1 MTPVS
6 RALPSSPLTLN
17 ISRTCSLIRYPV
29 YRCRLSRLIPA
40 SAVRCLP
47 VRFSGFFRKAHRPE
61 PSVAAWSSRPAAR
74 SSAARRRRSPSS
86 FSPAHFTT
94 WNASTLIRA
103 WGAFARTTSWIH
115 SAPSADTSVSILAR
129 SGPRSVKNFSTV
141 AWQRPSPIQAI
152 VPASWSVTTIRYW
165 SSRLPQDFSSIP
177 IRASPSRSE
186 FLSRGLAAALAH
198 PGDRAGVV
206 VGDDDQVLVFALAPG
221 FLVDPDP
228 RQPVQ
233 PVPPC
238 GRVRTEAPHDAAHR
252 TPGDAQ
258 LPAHFR
264 PRPVRG
270 QPRRMLLER
279 HAEPVIMTGPRH
291 RGGDLPVLHAHDP
304 GQARFQ
310 ETPLPVHVQ
319 GPPPAGI
326 PLHRVKFPPAVRA

>member
-1 MTPVS
+1 
-6 RALPSSPLTLN
+6 PLTLN

-86 FSPAHFTT
+86 FSPAPFTT

-177 IRASPSRSE
+177 IRASPSSRSRPAAGSATCGYPTPQGQVSARSAGIATGSPHRAAPPR
-186 FLSRGLAAALAH
+186 SR
-198 PGDRAGVV
+198 PSP
-206 VGDDDQVLVFALAPG
+206 APG
-221 FLVDPDP
+221 PYAATARYRSAPLQHGRYRKSRPTPILPPSGPPAVAF
-228 RQPVQ
+228 RHVQ
-233 PVPPC
+233 
-238 GRVRTEAPHDAAHR
+238 
-252 TPGDAQ
+252 
-258 LPAHFR
+258 
-264 PRPVRG
+264 
-270 QPRRMLLER
+270 ER
-279 HAEPVIMTGPRH
+279 HATGRT
-291 RGGDLPVLHAHDP
+291 A
-304 GQARFQ
+304 ARFGPTRHTRRQ
-310 ETPLPVHVQ
+310 DPIPETTGEPRLVRRHLP
-319 GPPPAGI
+319 
-326 PLHRVKFPPAVRA
+326 